1 METFTIIL
9 FLIGCIGAIVSII
22 LIIKNTIKKQDNK
35 RNKKILIGSIILSI
49 VAFIAFPTKSNTKK
63 DVKTN
68 NKVATENKSILSSKD
83 KELLKK
89 HYEDFEPGQI
99 EQFDKIQKK
108 YEKMPSKEKE
118 SIKSDY
124 ERLLK
129 EQAIQ
134 VKKWEDKEK
143 KKAEEEK
150 AAEAK
155 KWNDFVNKNTKEL
168 SAGEHTVGTHI
179 DAGAYDVTFNG
190 SGNFNIYSADGSL
203 LTNEIGGNDLGIDKY
218 RIILTQGNKIKISSM
233 SVNMKPI
240 KRSLVPYKETSIY
253 SGYWICGQDITEGRY
268 KAIVESG
275 QGNFVIY
282 GKSGGAKTN
291 EILGGDIGVK
301 EVIINLEDGDIINV
315 AGLKSVKLVPEK

>member
-1 METFTIIL
+1 MESLTIIL
-9 FLIGCIGAIVSII
+9 FLIGCIGVIVATI

-35 RNKKILIGSIILSI
+35 RNKKILIGSIVLSI
-49 VAFIAFPTKSNTKK
+49 IAFIAVPTKSNTKK
-63 DVKTN
+63 DVKTSN
-68 NKVATENKSILSSKD
+68 EITAENKSILSSKD

-89 HYEDFEPGQI
+89 HYKDFDDAQRTQFSQI
-99 EQFDKIQKK
+99 EKK
-108 YEKMPSKEKE
+108 YQNMSEKEKE
-118 SIKSDY
+118 SIKNDY

-129 EQAIQ
+129 EQDIQ
-134 VKKWEDKEK
+134 AKQLQEEEK
-143 KKAEEEK
+143 KKAEEAK
-150 AAEAK
+150 ATEAK

-218 RIILTQGNKIKISSM
+218 RITLTQGNKIKNSSM

>member
-1 METFTIIL
+1 MQTFTIIL
-9 FLIGCIGAIVSII
+9 FLVGFIGMIVSTV
-22 LIIKNTIKKQDNK
+22 LIIKNTVKKQDNK
-35 RNKKILIGSIILSI
+35 RNKKLLIGCIILSI
-49 VAFIAFPTKSNTKK
+49 VAFVSVPTSSTNK

-68 NKVATENKSILSSKD
+68 NKVATENKSVLGSKD

-89 HYEDFEPGQI
+89 HYKNFDASQI
-99 EQFDKIQKK
+99 EQFNKLQQK
-108 YEKMPSKEKE
+108 YESISSKEKE

-129 EQAIQ
+129 EQDIEI
-134 VKKWEDKEK
+134 KKLEDEEK
-143 KKAEEEK
+143 KKAE

-155 KWNDFVNKNTKEL
+155 KWNDFVNKNSKQL
-168 SAGEHTVGTHI
+168 SAGEHTVGQHI
-179 DAGAYDVTFNG
+179 DEGAYDVTFNG
-190 SGNFNIYSADGSL
+190 SGNFNIYSAEGSL

-240 KRSLVPYKETSIY
+240 KRSLIPYKETSIY

-291 EILGGDIGVK
+291 EILGGEIGVN

>member
-1 METFTIIL
+1 MESLTIIL
-9 FLIGCIGAIVSII
+9 FLIGCIGVIASII

-35 RNKKILIGSIILSI
+35 RNKKILIGSIVLSI
-49 VAFIAFPTKSNTKK
+49 IAFIAVPTKSDTKK
-63 DVKTN
+63 DVKTSN
-68 NKVATENKSILSSKD
+68 EVTTDNKSILSSKD

-89 HYEDFEPGQI
+89 HYEDFYTAQRTQFAEI
-99 EQFDKIQKK
+99 EEKYKK
-108 YEKMPSKEKE
+108 MNTKEKE
-118 SIKSDY
+118 SIKADY

-129 EQAIQ
+129 EQDIQ
-134 VKKWEDKEK
+134 VKKWAEEDK
-143 KKAEEEK
+143 KKAEEAK

-155 KWNDFVNKNTKEL
+155 KWNDFVNKNSKEL
-168 SAGEHTVGTHI
+168 SAGEHTVGSHI

-218 RIILTQGNKIKISSM
+218 RIILTQSNKIKISSM

-240 KRSLVPYKETSIY
+240 KRSLAPYKETSIY

-268 KAIVESG
+268 KAMVESG
-275 QGNFVIY
+275 QGNFIIY
-282 GKSGGAKTN
+282 GKSGEAKTN
-291 EILGGDIGVK
+291 EILGGDIGVN
-301 EVIINLEDGDIINV
+301 EVIIDLEDGDIINV